1 MKMKEI
7 ADRLA
12 EEIIKENGRAYYVGG
27 CVRDTL
33 CGKEKKDVDIEVY
46 GITQEILQKIV
57 SLFSNVDDKGKKY
70 GIYCVEGIDI
80 ALPRI
85 ERKTGEGHRAFE
97 VELNPYLDFFQAS
110 KRRDFRMNALL
121 QDILTGEIID
131 VHEGRSDI
139 QHRCIRHI
147 CADSFVEDPLRVYRA
162 ARFASQLSF
171 QVNEETI
178 LLAKSMNVDSIS
190 KQRKKEELK
199 KALLGEKP
207 SLFFKYLWQMNHLP
221 LCFQEVA
228 YSFLDEFAGLL
239 REDNYWAMLAVM
251 YQQMT
256 KEKRESFWQE
266 FAFSKEEKKG
276 ILSLV
281 KYFDLVQKTKADNY
295 FLYRDLPNYCC
306 LESFLVKHGSCYL
319 NYREYEYLKNHLQV
333 NASYLL
339 QMGYKKD
346 SLQKML
352 EKFQRME
359 INEGFLAVKE
369 RILENGKK

>member
-12 EEIIKENGRAYYVGG
+12 KEIIKENGRAYYVGG
-27 CVRDTL
+27 CVRDML

-139 QHRCIRHI
+139 QNRCIRHI

-178 LLAKSMNVDSIS
+178 LLAKSMHVDSIS

-221 LCFQEVA
+221 PCFQEVT

-239 REDNYWAMLAVM
+239 REDSYWAMLAVM

-266 FAFSKEEKKG
+266 FAFSNEEKKG

-295 FLYRDLPNYCC
+295 FLYRDLPNSCC

-339 QMGYKKD
+339 KKGYRKD

-359 INEGFLAVKE
+359 INEGFLVVKE